1 MARGDAL
8 MAYHPS
14 EKKRDPHMVKRPLR
28 FPASNRTKVL
38 DLVCHSIWNQRVHG
52 RVFDHRSSL
61 SLRKLF
67 DTG

>member
-14 EKKRDPHMVKRPLR
+14 EKNVPLPLR

-38 DLVCHSIWNQRVHG
+38 DLVRHSIWNQWRVHG
-52 RVFDHRSSL
+52 RVFDHKSSL

-67 DTG
+67 DRG